1 MFLVSTADE
10 TTWDTSKHICF
21 LGEWCRRYS
30 RRDIWQNLNSN
41 VLPYHWDD
49 RTKYNSD
56 YYYLD
61 GVYEDCLGQL
71 WDELNRINCVSNN
84 IDYWRI
90 VVGPWLRF
98 FIDALFDRFEII
110 SAAGNSGVVSD
121 TWILPFSL
129 SDWAPNGFSDFYASL
144 NDDRWNHVIFAEC
157 IRALGLP
164 HSEKPNGVV
173 VKPEVRASN
182 LGSKKKIMQS
192 LLEAYQKLIPMHLNR
207 HVVISPYISYGGAMR
222 LQVGIGQLPYLLAPS
237 LALPDNTVDTD
248 RRATISINVGGKRFE
263 SLLEKLIP
271 FLLPKVY
278 IENYDH
284 FLKNALATYPKRPS
298 TIFTA
303 NAYQAD
309 DGFKFWAAEKRK
321 NGTPLVIG
329 QHGGNMGIAH
339 HNQTEDHQVK
349 IADSFCSWGWMRP
362 GIESIFPVPSLQLSQ
377 QGTLSHREN
386 GDILLVLASLPRYFY
401 CHFSMPL
408 AGQFLNYLNDQVL
421 LISRVK
427 PSARSLISIRLNGD
441 EYGWDIEARLG
452 DAGLVAMIDKS
463 IDRLVSRL
471 SKCRLCIVSY
481 NATVILQTLEAN
493 YPTIAYW
500 DPDLFDIR
508 PEAMPL
514 VNRLREVGI
523 LHDTVESAA
532 QLIDEIYNDVQ
543 RWWQRPELQDARI
556 DFCNSYAK
564 TSDTWIKD
572 WAEHLDSVTLK
583 ECRQ

>member
-10 TTWDTSKHICF
+10 TTWDTSKQICF

-30 RRDIWQNLNSN
+30 RRNSWKNLNAY

-61 GVYEDCLGQL
+61 GVYEDCLAQL
-71 WDELNRINCVSNN
+71 SDELNRINCVSNG

-110 SAAGNSGVVSD
+110 RSAGDSGVVSN
-121 TWILPFSL
+121 TWILPYKL
-129 SDWAPNGFSDFYASL
+129 SDWVANGFSDFYTSL

-157 IRALGLP
+157 IRAIGLP
-164 HSEKPNGVV
+164 HGEVPNDVV
-173 VKPEVRASN
+173 VEPAVHASN
-182 LGSKKKIMQS
+182 LYGKKKKLMRSI
-192 LLEAYQKLIPMHLNR
+192 LEAYQKCIPSWLNR
-207 HVVISPYISYGGAMR
+207 HVLISPYLSFGHAAR
-222 LQVGIGQLPYLLAPS
+222 LQIGLGQLPYLLAPS
-237 LALPDNTVDTD
+237 LTLRD
-248 RRATISINVGGKRFE
+248 INVDKDIRAAISLNLGVKRFE
-263 SLLEKLIP
+263 LLLEKLIP

-278 IENYDH
+278 LENYD
-284 FLKNALATYPKRPS
+284 FLCKTALAAYPKRPS

-309 DGFKFWAAEKRK
+309 DGFKFWVAEKRK

-349 IADSFCSWGWMRP
+349 IADSFCTWGWRQS
-362 GIESIFPVPSLQLSQ
+362 GIDSICPLPSLQLSQ
-377 QGTLSHREN
+377 QDNLTHSAN
-386 GDILLVLASLPRYFY
+386 GDILLIFASIPRYFY
-401 CHFSMPL
+401 CHFSMPI
-408 AGQFLNYLNDQVL
+408 AGQFLDYLNDQIL
-421 LISRVK
+421 LVSMVK
-427 PSARSLISIRLNGD
+427 PLARSLIRIRLNGD
-441 EYGWDIEARLG
+441 EYGWDIVARLR
-452 DAGLVAMIDKS
+452 DAGLGEMIDKS
-463 IDRLVSRL
+463 SYRLEARV

-493 YPTIAYW
+493 FPTIAFW

-508 PEAMPL
+508 PDATPL

-523 LHDTVESAA
+523 LHDTVDSAA
-532 QLIDEIYNDVQ
+532 QLINEIYDDVQ
-543 RWWQRPELQDARI
+543 RWWQRQEVQEARAA
-556 DFCNSYAK
+556 FCYLYAK
-564 TSDTWIKD
+564 TSNTWIKD
-572 WAEHLDSVTLK
+572 WADHLDSVKLK
-583 ECRQ
+583 